1 MADGAGEPPGMRLR
15 EDWLASVEE
24 EILEPERPILDPHFH
39 LFEENPTFPR
49 YTLADLQR
57 DTSRHHVTGAI
68 YMECEEGYRQEGP
81 AHLRP
86 VGETERVDARAREA
100 TASPDGV
107 QIVAMIGDAWLVNGA
122 DRVAETLDAHL
133 EASPLFRGVRD
144 MGIWDPSPE
153 IARVDYATHGDWY
166 GEDRFRAGF
175 AEVAKRGLVFDG
187 YQYHTQLPSLAALAR
202 AFPDTTIVV
211 DHLGAPLGDGPYAGK
226 ADEIFPDWQAKL
238 ARVAECPNAVIKL
251 GGLAMPWNGFGWE
264 RRSTPPSSDEFVTT
278 YARYYDFAIQT
289 FGPDRCM
296 FESNFPVDKLS
307 LSYDVLWNGFKKLAA
322 GYSEDEKEALFGGT
336 ARRVYRV
343 SGA

>member
-1 MADGAGEPPGMRLR
+1 MKLR

-57 DTSRHHVTGAI
+57 DTSRHNVTGAI
-68 YMECEEGYRQEGP
+68 YMECEEGYRRDGP
-81 AHLRP
+81 EHLRP
-86 VGETERVDARAREA
+86 VGETERVHERAREA
-100 TASPDGV
+100 AASPDGV
-107 QIVAMIGDAWLVNGA
+107 QIVAMIGDAWLVNGP

-133 EASPLFRGVRD
+133 ETGPLFRGVRD
-144 MGIWDPSPE
+144 MGIWDPSPQ
-153 IARVDYATHGDWY
+153 IARVDYATDPDWY
-166 GEDRFRAGF
+166 GQDVFRAGF
-175 AEVAKRGLVFDG
+175 AEIAKRGLVFDG

-211 DHLGAPLGDGPYAGK
+211 DHLGSPLGDGPYAGK
-226 ADEIFPDWQAKL
+226 ADEIFPDWQTNL
-238 ARVAECPNAVIKL
+238 GLVAGCPNTVIKL

-264 RRSTPPSSDEFVTT
+264 ARAKPPTSDEFVAT
-278 YARYYDFAIQT
+278 YARYYDHAIET

-322 GYSEDEKEALFGGT
+322 GYSEAEKEALFGGT
-336 ARRVYRV
+336 ARRVYGV
-343 SGA
+343 ESA